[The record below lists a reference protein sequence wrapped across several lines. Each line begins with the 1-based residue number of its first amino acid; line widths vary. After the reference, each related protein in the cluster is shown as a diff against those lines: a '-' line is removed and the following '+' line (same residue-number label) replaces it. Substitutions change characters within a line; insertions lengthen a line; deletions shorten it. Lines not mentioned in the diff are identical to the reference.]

1 MPRLGLYQPDI
12 PQNTG
17 TMLRLAA
24 CLGVAVDIV
33 EPAGFDVSD
42 RNLRRAGLD
51 YLERATIAR
60 HASFRAFE
68 AWRAGSGGRL
78 VLATT
83 KGATAYTDF
92 AFRPDDIVL
101 MGREI
106 GRRAG
111 GGPCR
116 GGCTG
121 RRADAAGAAFPQR
134 RGRRGDDPRRGPEAD
149 GDLSKRRALSH
160 ERSLR
165 DRGFRMIDAAAVAR
179 LKDETAAWFASL
191 QDRFC
196 AAFETLEREASGP
209 LDPQASA
216 PGRFER
222 RPWQRTDPSGSPAA
236 AASWR

>member
-101 MGREI
+101 MGRES
-106 GRRAG
+106 AG
-111 GGPCR
+111 VPEEVHAA
-116 GGCTG
+116 
-121 RRADAAGAAFPQR
+121 ADARVVVPMRPG
-134 RGRRGDDPRRGPEAD
+134 
-149 GDLSKRRALSH
+149 L
-160 ERSLR
+160 RSLNVAV
-165 DRGFRMIDAAAVAR
+165 AAAMILGEALR
-179 LKDETAAWFASL
+179 QTGTFPNAA
-191 QDRFC
+191 
-196 AAFETLEREASGP
+196 P
-209 LDPQASA
+209 
-216 PGRFER
+216 
-222 RPWQRTDPSGSPAA
+222 
-236 AASWR
+236 